1 MVVVCA
7 LSAAFSVL
15 LLLPSRPRIAA
26 APAQLGTVT
35 ARPPTGVDGP
45 SRVLHLVAAFAVALA
60 VVLVLPGFVG
70 LAGAVLAGLA
80 VWSRSSSWESAASRR
95 RRAQLED
102 DLPFVVDLMVA
113 ALAAG
118 ADPAAALGDVSGAMG
133 GATTEDLAPWLARLR
148 LGADPVSVWSELAG
162 HPVLGR
168 LGLTLQRSMD
178 SGAPVVSAL
187 TRLADDLRSRRRA
200 EVEARVRQVEV
211 KAAVPLG
218 VCLLPSFVLVGVV
231 PLVAG
236 SVMGF
241 LLGG

>member
-1 MVVVCA
+1 
-7 LSAAFSVL
+7 
-15 LLLPSRPRIAA
+15 
-26 APAQLGTVT
+26 
-35 ARPPTGVDGP
+35 
-45 SRVLHLVAAFAVALA
+45 
-60 VVLVLPGFVG
+60 
-70 LAGAVLAGLA
+70 
-80 VWSRSSSWESAASRR
+80 
-95 RRAQLED
+95 
-102 DLPFVVDLMVA
+102 VVDLMVA

-118 ADPAAALGDVSGAMG
+118 ADPAAALGDVSGAVG
-133 GATTEDLAPWLARLR
+133 GATTEELAPWLARLR